1 MITRTGKT
9 LTTYKKKT
17 PFEKKRDELL
27 KLFEKDEQ
35 LKQKRIKREQD
46 ILRKKREEYIKNK
59 NRFITSFNKDETN
72 RQKRLL
78 FEKNVQFVL
87 FKNLYETRKNKVS
100 EILKNINSRNTLNR
114 LTLNERNL
122 INQNIISSRP
132 SVFTAN
138 ENNIL
143 NTNFNLFVIDKSNE
157 LVESYLF
164 KEFNGILVNLFDF
177 FVQNRNANIPQTGLN
192 AIKIISS
199 IDITDFFT
207 TDIKKQNSNILKYR
221 SEYIINYIDINQY
234 QEIVLPLEYI
244 TVENINYNTS
254 GISIQSKY
262 TSVDI
267 NKSKYHALLFIK
279 NTPQNNGITSMEI
292 NVLLPQYFVETYNFQ
307 DSINRFVNLIFNA
320 SNIRYSL
327 SYINNQNDIIPSPF
341 AFTNIEEE
349 YTLKQDR
356 FSSIWCLLYFNVYL
370 FIRYKLGGDFDF
382 SISKGII
389 REINS
394 VKKDLSLKL
403 STIKSYIYYLKNIKY
418 TYKGKDRKLLDHNL
432 YYFNYFYAN
441 NRLCTIKNI
450 IYDSSEN
457 IILSLKIFKEF
468 QIVDSKTQ
476 SVYFNNLYNNIII
489 SDPNLKV
496 LLLNSIKPEY
506 IVENKLSIA
515 DDIVKILYFKLLSDK
530 VYDDLNPDVI
540 FNDYYINKEIL
551 RNFNSTVDTKKDFYN
566 KLYLKDYL
574 EIYDPVKYKNANL
587 SSVNDTDI
595 DLGINLRNND
605 YINTTQTFGKSCAI
619 PPILTPYQKSAL
631 DIMIQKISNPR
642 VGESKGL
649 LLWYGTGSGKTYTAS
664 IISKMVGFCLN
675 YRYLKNIIIISPIS
689 AFINFRKELQDQ
701 RRQIGIFLNKFPLIE
716 DDPSKNFYFV
726 GDDNSRIFLF
736 THTSFEKV
744 IKNPETNLVS
754 SFNIKFNTAFLS
766 ESLLII
772 DECHNFVSPNVAYS
786 ISKKT
791 NQLMLDCCNKARN
804 VLLLTATPMQNS
816 IYEIEQI
823 LAMADGRNT
832 SVDNLNFLRSNF
844 DYTQST
850 MNGTVINENNIVT
863 FARSNRIWDLP
874 TTYNSTLLTT
884 TRYPQNVRNTIFNN
898 MFENRIIEYSDTSG
912 LPPYIERI
920 YFVNLETAKED
931 ELISVLKRE
940 QLASRTNKQARQ
952 LNSFGTIENDFIFN
966 TDIKKAAIVDLINRR
981 EQTNKNNKLE
991 FRTNLPLYDFKNMPL
1006 KFKYIIFCTQTK
1018 NIRIIYE
1025 MLLNLFGITHS
1036 TNTLIG
1042 IIDGSVEADQRRKL
1056 VDEYEKGTIKIMIIS
1071 KAGEEGVDFK
1081 RTALIILSD
1090 FVYTPSEYQQI
1101 LGRAVRL
1108 GSNNPDPRPGYD
1120 SSTSI
1125 PGTIECYSIINTFMG
1140 NHTQIKAGSNRP
1152 SIMYSYEVSSLNI
1165 VLTKRAEINTFKDS
1179 ISRIFYNNATGV
1191 SPTRRGPVISPSTK
1205 RRLKKSVKRKL
1216 SVKRKSVK
1224 KKLSLKRKK

>member
-9 LTTYKKKT
+9 LTSYKKKT
-17 PFEKKRDELL
+17 PFDKKKDELL
-27 KLFEKDEQ
+27 KSFQKVEEIR
-35 LKQKRIKREQD
+35 QKRIKKEQD
-46 ILRKKREEYIKNK
+46 ILKKKQDEYLKNK
-59 NRFITSFNKDETN
+59 NKFISSYNKDLIN
-72 RQKRLL
+72 RQKRIL
-78 FEKNVQFVL
+78 FEKKVQFVL
-87 FKNLYETRKNKVS
+87 FKNLYEWRKNKVF
-100 EILKNINSRNTLNR
+100 EIIKNINSRNTINALDANNK
-114 LTLNERNL
+114 LL
-122 INQNIISSRP
+122 IYQNILSNP
-132 SVFTAN
+132 PNAFTVN
-138 ENNIL
+138 EINIM
-143 NTNFNLFVIDKSNE
+143 NTNFSLFAIDKSNE
-157 LVESYLF
+157 MVENYFL
-164 KEFNGILVNLFDF
+164 KEFNTIFINLFDF
-177 FVQNRNANIPQTGLN
+177 FVQKRKQNIVQTGLN
-192 AIKIISS
+192 AIKIIPS

-207 TDIKKQNSNILKYR
+207 TDLKKQQSNILKNR
-221 SEYIINYIDINQY
+221 NEYIFNFIDINNN
-234 QEIVLPLEYI
+234 QEIILPIEYV
-244 TVENINYNTS
+244 TSETINYNTT
-254 GISIQSKY
+254 GVISISSKY
-262 TSVDI
+262 TSITI
-267 NKSKYHALLFIK
+267 NKRKYHALLFIK
-279 NTPQNNGITSMEI
+279 SSPTNRGLTINI
-292 NVLLPQYFVETYNFQ
+292 NVLLPQYFIGTYNFQ
-307 DSINRFVNLIFNA
+307 DSINNFIRLIFNTP
-320 SNIRYSL
+320 NINYSL
-327 SYINNQNDIIPSPF
+327 NYINSRNDIIPTPF
-341 AFTNIEEE
+341 TFSNIEEE
-349 YTLKQDR
+349 YNVKQGC
-356 FSSIWCLLYFNVYL
+356 FSSLWCLFYFNIYL
-370 FIRYKLGGDFDF
+370 FIRYKLDYDFDV
-382 SISKGII
+382 SLTNGIFK
-389 REINS
+389 EINS
-394 VKKDLSLKL
+394 IKNSQALKL
-403 STIKSYIYYLKNIKY
+403 STIKSYIYYLKNIKFM
-418 TYKGKDRKLLDHNL
+418 YKNKERKLIDHNL
-432 YYFNYFYAN
+432 YYFNYFYAD
-441 NRLCTIKNI
+441 NRLCTIKNLT
-450 IYDSSEN
+450 YDSEN
-457 IILSLKIFKEF
+457 IIVSLKIFKEF
-468 QIVDSKTQ
+468 QVLDLRSQ
-476 SVYFNNLYNNIII
+476 SIYFNNKYNDIDI
-489 SDPNLKV
+489 SDPNLKNI
-496 LLLNSIKPEY
+496 LINQIKPEY
-506 IVENKLSIA
+506 IIENKITIS
-515 DDIVKILYFKLLSDK
+515 DDIIKILYFKLLSDK
-530 VYDDLNPDVI
+530 DYEDLNPDTI
-540 FNDYYINKEIL
+540 FNDYYINNKEFL
-551 RNFNSTVDTKKDFYN
+551 RNFDPSVDDKKNFYN

-574 EIYDPVKYKNANL
+574 EKHDTKKYKDIKLSSISDSDINL
-587 SSVNDTDI
+587 S
-595 DLGINLRNND
+595 INLRNTD
-605 YINTTQTFGKSCAI
+605 YVNTTQTYGKSCII
-619 PPILTPYQKSAL
+619 PPILAPYQKSAL
-631 DIMIQKISNPR
+631 DIMIQKIINPIPE
-642 VGESKGL
+642 ESKGL

-689 AFINFRKELQDQ
+689 AFINFRKELQNQ
-701 RRQIGIFLNKFPLIE
+701 QRQIGIYLNKFPLIE

-754 SFNIKFNTAFLS
+754 SFNIKFNTSFLS

-844 DYTQST
+844 DYTQSS

-863 FARSNRIWDLP
+863 FMRSNRIWDLP

-931 ELISVLKRE
+931 ELISILKRE

-991 FRTNLPLYDFKNMPL
+991 FRTNLPLYDFKNTPL

-1025 MLLNLFGITHS
+1025 MLLNLFGISHS
-1036 TNTLIG
+1036 KNTLIG
-1042 IIDGSVEADQRRKL
+1042 IIDGSVEADERRKL
-1056 VDEYEKGTIKIMIIS
+1056 VEKYEKGTIKIMIIS

-1108 GSNNPDPRPGYD
+1108 GSDKPDPRPGYD
-1120 SSTSI
+1120 STTSI
-1125 PGTIECYSIINTFMG
+1125 PKTIECYSIINTFMG

-1152 SIMYSYEVSSLNI
+1152 SIMYSYEISSLNI

-1179 ISRIFYNNATGV
+1179 ISRIFYNNTTGV

-1224 KKLSLKRKK
+1224 RKLSLKRKK